1 MAMTLR
7 LPPHLDA
14 EIRAVAEE
22 EHRSVHQAVVHAVE
36 QYLAGRETADLKAD
50 ADALRS
56 LAEAREA
63 VRAGDVV
70 YGTDA
75 IQAMVRGRHAS

>member
-14 EIRAVAEE
+14 EIRALAEE
-22 EHRSVHQAVVHAVE
+22 ERRSVHQTVVHAVE
-36 QYLAGRETADLKAD
+36 QYLAQRETAELKAD

-75 IQAMVRGRHAS
+75 VRAMVRNRHAS